1 MSLAEK
7 LKTTPRSDTGLPCG
21 VAKLLQELSGDDKEA
36 LEVVLSERSTADKIS
51 NRQIHQIILS
61 EGHDVAFASIATH
74 RRQQCRCFTGKN
86 SVVRQGMSKK
96 EI

>member
-1 MSLAEK
+1 MSLADK
-7 LKTTPRSDTGLPCG
+7 LKTTPRSETGLPCG
-21 VAKLLQELSGDDKEA
+21 VSRLLQDLSGDDKEA
-36 LEVVLSERSTADKIS
+36 LEVVLSERSTAGKIS
-51 NRQIHQIILS
+51 NRQIHQILLS

-86 SVVRQGMSKK
+86 SVIRQGMSKK